1 MTDLTEF
8 CKLFKISLPV
18 HAHAPYYFGLLRQ
31 SAEFADLETWLQ
43 AFEELEAWAIPQF
56 GSAKN
61 YKLGRAL
68 PRLVAYL
75 KSTQAY
81 QNLLTTHVP
90 SPPLPTK
97 DTLLQ
102 CCDRRL
108 LLSVDLAQANY
119 QVLKNFDDTGE
130 LESSWEALC
139 KARDI
144 HPTLALSKSW
154 RQVVFGNT
162 NPKRLVRW
170 QKEIVRDLV
179 QQVGPWVPVV
189 FCSHD
194 ECVFDVSGNDLA
206 KERVLSVASS
216 LPADW
221 KTQLFTLQSLGQG
234 RALKRVLAPS
244 GAVLYKKLWGVPG
257 SQFFR
262 YYKLWVLEQP
272 LDPRDVLFMV
282 EGELAQWVV

>member
-8 CKLFKISLPV
+8 CKLFKVPLPV
-18 HAHAPYYFGLLRQ
+18 HAHASYYLNLLKQ
-31 SAEFADLETWLQ
+31 SAEFADLDAWLQ
-43 AFEELEAWAIPQF
+43 AFEQLEAWAIPQF

-81 QNLLTTHVP
+81 QELLNTHVP

-97 DTLLQ
+97 NSLLQ

-139 KARDI
+139 KARDL

-206 KERVLSVASS
+206 KERVLAVAAS

-221 KTQLFTLQSLGQG
+221 KNQLFTLQSLGPG

-244 GAVLYKKLWGVPG
+244 GALLYKKLWGVPG

-262 YYKLWVLEQP
+262 YFKQHVLGQP
-272 LDPRDVLFMV
+272 LDPRDLQFVV
-282 EGELAQWVV
+282 EGEVAQWVV